1 MSSVLLRDFVFHL
14 AICSERAACIARYI
28 RFMHS
33 DFNSI
38 IQEKQ
43 RNDLLDYRLVFLYCE
58 SILFFLL
65 VDENHQHLDAD
76 YKTLA

>member
-1 MSSVLLRDFVFHL
+1 MSAVSLRDFVNQI
-14 AICSERAACIARYI
+14 AICSEKAACIARHI

-33 DFNSI
+33 DFDKV

-43 RNDLLDYRLVFLYCE
+43 RK
-58 SILFFLL
+58 SILFFWHRVILLCLFL

>member
-1 MSSVLLRDFVFHL
+1 MSSVLLRDFL
-14 AICSERAACIARYI
+14 KQLSICSEKAACIARHI
-28 RFMHS
+28 RFMHT
-33 DFNSI
+33 DFNNM

-43 RNDLLDYRLVFLYCE
+43 CNHH
-58 SILFFLL
+58 LFFFFVQSKIVYL

>member
-1 MSSVLLRDFVFHL
+1 MSSVLLSDFLKQLF
-14 AICSERAACIARYI
+14 ICSEKAACIARHI

-33 DFNSI
+33 DFNNM

-43 RNDLLDYRLVFLYCE
+43 CNNH
-58 SILFFLL
+58 LFFSFFFICKIIYL